1 MARWVTLVLE
11 YGARASRCER
21 NQNHLRSLS
30 DLLVRCKI
38 CQDGIARDKLRAVKG
53 EKSAKQLVHP
63 SCFFD
68 WLCDQLRADLVSKV
82 FVLGQLV
89 YIQSAISRFKR
100 FVIPMQLC
108 RLTKARGS
116 FTTLWKPAVLKA

>member
-1 MARWVTLVLE
+1 MAKWVTLVLE

-21 NQNHLRSLS
+21 NQNPMRYLS

-53 EKSAKQLVHP
+53 EKSAKQFIHP

-68 WLCDQLRADLVSKV
+68 WLWDRLRADLVSQVWV
-82 FVLGQLV
+82 F
-89 YIQSAISRFKR
+89 
-100 FVIPMQLC
+100 
-108 RLTKARGS
+108 
-116 FTTLWKPAVLKA
+116 